1 MAQTKTPNH
10 ARGPMKC
17 PVTLQDVDLFS
28 PGAQEHWYEAY
39 DILHRE
45 APVHRIPGEGTSPDT
60 DGFILCKHEDISR
73 VVRDPSR
80 FPPPKYD
87 MPAMAPSQAPEGSP
101 QKAAPEYTPQMNA
114 MMISMQS
121 LRPNME
127 LWRAHRQQL
136 TDPWVGPGAGRHEEM
151 ITRAVD
157 ELIDNWIDRGRV
169 EFVEEFAA
177 PLPQIVMNN
186 VLGFPREDMERLR
199 AWGVAQVKRYV
210 YGQGHRNFLTPEE
223 EVEQAEV
230 LAAFSEYVQE
240 KVSEKRQTPQD
251 DMISWL
257 TQVTYEAL
265 DRKLT
270 DLEIIGIVYAMH
282 LGGLETT
289 QYAIAEQAQLLCE
302 GPALF
307 DELKADPGKI
317 RFFVEEGLRMR
328 APTQGLSTR
337 MTTQDEEFQGVK
349 VPAGSILHMR
359 WAAANIDPG
368 EYECPAEIKLDRKG
382 LTRHLTFS
390 QGPRSCPGSG
400 ISRLE
405 QNIAWTRLLE
415 RLDKLAYGPD
425 NTFEHQPGI
434 MLGTL
439 KLNLTFEKSD

>member
-1 MAQTKTPNH
+1 MAQSKTPNH
-10 ARGPMKC
+10 SLGPMKC

-28 PGAQEHWYEAY
+28 EGAQEHWYDAY
-39 DILHRE
+39 RILHAE

-60 DGFILCKHEDISR
+60 DGFILSKHEDISR
-73 VVRDPSR
+73 VVRDPAR
-80 FPPPKYD
+80 FPPVRFDKP
-87 MPAMAPSQAPEGSP
+87 MMAPSEVPEGSE
-101 QKAAPEYTPQMNA
+101 KRAAPEFTPAMNA

-151 ITRAVD
+151 VTKAVD
-157 ELIDNWIDRGRV
+157 DLIDNWIDRGTV
-169 EFVEEFAA
+169 EFVNEFAA

-186 VLGFPREDMERLR
+186 VLGFPMEDMECLR
-199 AWGVAQVKRYV
+199 GWGVAQVRRYV
-210 YGQGHRNFLTPEE
+210 YGRGHRNLLTPEE
-223 EVEQAEV
+223 EVEQMEV
-230 LAAFSEYVQE
+230 LSEFSDYVQQ
-240 KVSEKRQTPQD
+240 KVADKRHDPKD

-289 QYAIAEQAQLLCE
+289 QYAIAEQAQLLCDD
-302 GPALF
+302 PTLF
-307 DELKADPGKI
+307 AELKNDRSKI
-317 RFFVEEGLRMR
+317 RFFVEEGLRVR

-337 MTTQDEEFQGVK
+337 MTSQDEEFQGVK
-349 VPAGSILHMR
+349 VPKGSILHMR
-359 WAAANIDPG
+359 WAAGNIDPG
-368 EYECPAEIKLDRKG
+368 EYECPGEIKLDRKG

-405 QNIAWTRLLE
+405 QNIAWNRLFGQLATLE
-415 RLDKLAYGPD
+415 YAPN
-425 NTFEHQPGI
+425 NTFVHQPGI

-439 KLNLTFEKSD
+439 ELNLKFQREA